1 MHVKSNL
8 DFIQIGLRVR
18 EIRKAA
24 HLKPGEFG
32 EIVGVGDRHISNVE
46 SSARHLSPELA
57 ANICDVFPQYTMDYI
72 FRGIEVETSDNLF
85 VRIKNLNTEQ
95 RELVENL
102 VSTLEQQA
110 KR

>member
-32 EIVGVGDRHISNVE
+32 EIVGVGDKHISNVE
-46 SSARHLSPELA
+46 SPISQALITGTRCQHL
-57 ANICDVFPQYTMDYI
+57 
-72 FRGIEVETSDNLF
+72 
-85 VRIKNLNTEQ
+85 
-95 RELVENL
+95 
-102 VSTLEQQA
+102 
-110 KR
+110 

>member
-32 EIVGVGDRHISNVE
+32 EIVGVGDRQCALKGASHSG
-46 SSARHLSPELA
+46 
-57 ANICDVFPQYTMDYI
+57 Q
-72 FRGIEVETSDNLF
+72 ETST
-85 VRIKNLNTEQ
+85 R
-95 RELVENL
+95 
-102 VSTLEQQA
+102 
-110 KR
+110 